1 MSLYISS
8 LNSGSNGNCYY
19 VGNQHEAVLIDAG
32 LSCRE
37 TETRMMRSGLSMNKI
52 KAVFVSHEHSD
63 HTRGIPVISRKYRI
77 PVYFSPVTHANS
89 RLHMD
94 TSLIRHFSSNI
105 PVSIGGL
112 SILAFPKLHDA
123 SEPHSFTVTG
133 NGITIGI
140 LTDIGSV
147 CEHVIANFSQCHAA
161 FLEANYDEEM
171 LENGSYPIFL
181 KNRIRSDFGHLSNNQ
196 SLELFTIYKA
206 PFMSHLLLS
215 HLSQDN
221 NNPRIVHD
229 LFAKNSGDTHI
240 AIASR
245 HQESAVYFI
254 NGEKEGNRVKFTVD
268 PVMKTTQMSLF

>member
-1 MSLYISS
+1 MSLYITS

-19 VGNQHEAVLIDAG
+19 VGNQHEAILIDAG

-37 TETRMMRSGLSMNKI
+37 TETRMMRLGLPMNRI
-52 KAVFVSHEHSD
+52 KAIFVSHEHSD
-63 HTRGIPVISRKYRI
+63 HTRGVGVITRKHRI
-77 PVYFSPVTHANS
+77 PVYFSPLTHENS
-89 RLHMD
+89 RLHLD
-94 TSLIRHFSSNI
+94 TSLIRYFDSNI

-112 SILAFPKLHDA
+112 SINAFPKFHDA

-133 NGITIGI
+133 NGITIGV
-140 LTDIGSV
+140 LTDLGSV
-147 CEHVIANFSQCHAA
+147 CEHVITNFSQCHAA

-171 LENGSYPIFL
+171 LENGSYPVYL
-181 KNRIRSDFGHLSNNQ
+181 KNRIRGDHGHLSNLQ
-196 SLELFTIYKA
+196 SLELFITHKA

-221 NNPRIVHD
+221 NNPRLVHE
-229 LFAKNSGDTHI
+229 LFSRHAVGTHI

-254 NGEKEGNRVKFTVD
+254 NGEKAGNRVKFSVD
-268 PVMKTTQMSLF
+268 PVLKSTQMSLF